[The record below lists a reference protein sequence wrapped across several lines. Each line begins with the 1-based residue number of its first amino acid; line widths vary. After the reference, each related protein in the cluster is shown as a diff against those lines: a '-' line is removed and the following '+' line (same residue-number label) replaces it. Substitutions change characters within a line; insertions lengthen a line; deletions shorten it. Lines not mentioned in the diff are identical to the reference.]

1 MTFSFSFDWHFRT
14 SMSFSQRPFNCWP
27 FLPFSLHRFESYLTR
42 DCVFAT
48 LQSIREWG
56 GGAWWHT
63 MTMFSPAAQRAPN
76 KLVTVISSSINER
89 AGCDTLKSTHG
100 RWRQRQGWLI
110 KQYVHARKRHLL
122 TRTHAA
128 RRTLEIWPD
137 IFPLSRSVPTQSEEG
152 QNNPVRD
159 YEYEMLFIESCSV
172 D

>member
-1 MTFSFSFDWHFRT
+1 ML
-14 SMSFSQRPFNCWP
+14 PFNV
-27 FLPFSLHRFESYLTR
+27 FFKRAFKLPACLTFFPYRSKSYLSSNTR
-42 DCVFAT
+42 LCVCH
-48 LQSIREWG
+48 IIIYHEEG
-56 GGAWWHT
+56 EKKAWWHT

-76 KLVTVISSSINER
+76 KLVTVISSSINEG

-110 KQYVHARKRHLL
+110 KQYVHARKG
-122 TRTHAA
+122 TYSQTHTHTHTPSTTHP
-128 RRTLEIWPD
+128 RDMTWH
-137 IFPLSRSVPTQSEEG
+137 FPLSSSVLAQTEEG